1 MTAHRDGRR
10 KFFAMV
16 VGVATF
22 GATASHVVR
31 AHESD
36 RFKLRA
42 RYAATIGAPCNGP
55 ASATITGSN
64 GVVHS
69 RRLGHATMASS
80 TECDTFG
87 ATSSAVGTLVVEASN
102 GDELVIGYTSTGN
115 FTSAT
120 TIEVEGDYTIDGG
133 TGDFAEAT
141 GTGRLI
147 AHVTLTGPTTGEVK
161 LHLRGTLDRD
171 DHDDHH
177 DHDHDDHDGDHD
189 GCDEPDDD

>member
-36 RFKLRA
+36 RFNLRA

-64 GVVHS
+64 GVVHA
-69 RRLGHATMASS
+69 RRLGHPTMASS
-80 TECDTFG
+80 SECDTFG
-87 ATSSAVGTLVVEASN
+87 VTSSAVGTLVVEASN
-102 GDELVIGYTSTGN
+102 GDALVIDYASTGT

-133 TGDFAEAT
+133 TGDFAEAV
-141 GTGRLI
+141 GNGRLI
-147 AHVTLTGPTTGEVK
+147 AHVTLTGPTTGEVQ

-171 DHDDHH
+171 GDDDHH
-177 DHDHDDHDGDHD
+177 HHDDHDG
-189 GCDEPDDD
+189 CDDPDDD